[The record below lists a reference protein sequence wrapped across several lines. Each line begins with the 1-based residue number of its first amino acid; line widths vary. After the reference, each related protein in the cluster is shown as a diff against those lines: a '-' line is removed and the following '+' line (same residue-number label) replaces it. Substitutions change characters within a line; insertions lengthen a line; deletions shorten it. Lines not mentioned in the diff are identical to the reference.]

1 MEICSIYARE
11 QHGKY
16 SASDHLH
23 CHFRAGGTIV
33 KAFATDFESLS
44 QDGKLH
50 VIVQNT
56 GLVTADYHVSF
67 SYDSFIKEAK

>member
-1 MEICSIYARE
+1 MVSLPFNSFKIFNCFS
-11 QHGKY
+11 
-16 SASDHLH
+16 
-23 CHFRAGGTIV
+23 RAGGIIV

-56 GLVTADYHVSF
+56 GLVTADYFVSCLYV
-67 SYDSFIKEAK
+67 SCVIGGKIRYP